1 MTYNLERREYILH
14 FSLAVH
20 RSAVELR
27 GTDAWIIDFIINTYW
42 ITADVWIISSSIP
55 TYEEVGGS
63 DRPPSFGTLWYDWG
77 KKILTLPHL
86 VNTLINYMI
95 SDRLNIGYSLSWHC
109 LIHCMVSEK
118 KVQLVN
124 PFHALRYDE
133 QFMGVRS
140 IIKALVVLCILHC
153 FIALKHLSD
162 SGQDYYG
169 GWDWN
174 YNWSWWALH

>member
-1 MTYNLERREYILH
+1 MKRWEEVTGHRLLERY
-14 FSLAVH
+14 
-20 RSAVELR
+20 
-27 GTDAWIIDFIINTYW
+27 GMT
-42 ITADVWIISSSIP
+42 
-55 TYEEVGGS
+55 EV
-63 DRPPSFGTLWYDWG
+63 

-95 SDRLNIGYSLSWHC
+95 SDRLNIGYSLSWRC

-118 KVQLVN
+118 KAQLVN

-169 GWDWN
+169 GWD
-174 YNWSWWALH
+174 